1 MSSFRN
7 LLGIVLAIIAFI
19 AYSSYFVVD
28 ERQKALVLR
37 FGEINRTVEQPGL
50 YFKVPFAD
58 TVTYIEDRM
67 LIWENNDRPVQD
79 IASQVYIVN
88 AITLARIS
96 DPRLFRETL
105 GADLVQAEAR
115 VAARLDSALRQTYGR
130 RSFDAA
136 LSSDRAV
143 MMREIRDELRKEA
156 NTFGIDIVDVRVR
169 RTDLS
174 ENVLEQTY
182 NRMESER
189 NALAAD
195 IRSKGEATKTRMNA
209 ETDRTYTTKLAD
221 AQRQSEI
228 MRGEGDGER
237 NKVFAQAFQQDPEFF
252 SFYRSMQAY
261 ETGLKSGETRLLISP
276 DSDFFKYFADPHGK
290 LTPGTGTTTPR

>member
-1 MSSFRN
+1 MSSIRN
-7 LLGIVLAIIAFI
+7 LLGIVAAVILVI

-37 FGEINRTVEQPGL
+37 FGEINRTVDVPGL
-50 YFKVPFAD
+50 YFKLPFAD
-58 TVTYIEDRM
+58 SVTLIEDRI

-79 IASQVYIVN
+79 VASQVYIVD

-96 DPRLFRETL
+96 DTRLFRETL

-136 LSSDRAV
+136 LSSDRSV
-143 MMREIRDELRKEA
+143 MMREIRTELRKEA
-156 NTFGIDIVDVRVR
+156 NTFGIEIVDVRVR
-169 RTDLS
+169 RTDLN

-182 NRMESER
+182 RRMESER

-221 AQRQSEI
+221 AQRQSDI
-228 MRGEGDGER
+228 IRGQGDGER

-261 ETGLKSGETRLLISP
+261 TKSMGADGTTMVLNP
-276 DSDFFKYFADPHGK
+276 DSEFFKYFGFKKDGGPAPVA
-290 LTPGTGTTTPR
+290 PAQ